1 MSPRRTVRRTPG
13 EGPPSEAEGPAEGT
27 VPRKQLSLFEGYGI
41 EIESII
47 VDSET
52 LDVKPVAD
60 QLLTAA
66 GAGKDHEV
74 VRGDIGWSNEL
85 ALHVIEF
92 KTDGPVDSLNK
103 VADRF
108 KKEMV
113 HANKLL
119 AEEGAALLPGGM
131 HPWMNPETEFRIW
144 PHEYTE
150 VYQAFDRIFG
160 CKGHGWSNLQSTHL
174 NLPYKGPEEFALLHE
189 AIRLTLPLLPAISA
203 SSPIVERNATGWIS
217 SRMHIYASNAEAVPL
232 VTGQVVPEAVL
243 SPDDYRD
250 RILRPLYRS
259 LEPHDPEGVLRYEWV
274 NARGAIARFQR
285 GAIEIRV
292 LDTQETPAAD
302 FAVLSAVIAVVEH
315 VVELLRDDP
324 EAGRTIETRALSGFF
339 MDVARRGRAV
349 KLEGSTVLRLAALL
363 GAPEAR
369 TVGDIWA
376 ELHDTLKMKDKM
388 LAKIIDSGTL
398 SERLL
403 VALGSRAGKKLEF
416 EPEPLREVYQEL
428 MECPTSGKMFRV

>member
-1 MSPRRTVRRTPG
+1 M
-13 EGPPSEAEGPAEGT
+13 GPAEGQ
-27 VPRKQLSLFEGYGI
+27 VPRKHLGLFDGYGI
-41 EIESII
+41 EIESVI
-47 VDSET
+47 VDAET

-60 QLLTAA
+60 RLLEAA

-74 VRGDIGWSNEL
+74 VRGGIGWSNEL

-92 KTDGPVDSLNK
+92 KTDGPVDSLK
-103 VADRF
+103 GVADRF
-108 KKEMV
+108 KKEMA

-119 AEEGAALLPGGM
+119 EDEGAALMPGGM
-131 HPWMNPETEFRIW
+131 HPWMNPATDFQIW

-160 CKGHGWSNLQSTHL
+160 CDGHGWANLQSTHL
-174 NLPYKGPEEFALLHE
+174 NLPFKGPEEFALLHE

-203 SSPIVERNATGWIS
+203 SSPLVERNATGWIS
-217 SRMHIYASNAEAVPL
+217 SRMHIYSSNAEAVPL
-232 VTGQVVPEAVL
+232 VTGMVVPEAVE

-250 RILRPLYRS
+250 RVLRPLYRA
-259 LEPHDPEGVLRYEWV
+259 LEPLDPEGVLRHEWV

-292 LDTQETPAAD
+292 LDTQESPTVD
-302 FAVLSAVIAVVEH
+302 IAVLGAVIAVIQH
-315 VVELLRDDP
+315 VVEILRDDP
-324 EAGRTIETRALSGFF
+324 DAGRPIETRALAGFF
-339 MDVARRGRAV
+339 MDVARRGRLV
-349 KLEGSTVLRLAALL
+349 KLEGSTVQRLAALL

-369 TVGDIWA
+369 SVGDIW
-376 ELHDTLKMKDKM
+376 EQLYDSLKLKDKM
-388 LAKIIDSGTL
+388 VERIIETGTL

-416 EPEPLREVYQEL
+416 EPEPLREVYLEL
-428 MECPTSGKMFRV
+428 MECPKTGKMFRV